1 MVCGD
6 LMDDAKYL
14 EHLAEGAVSCTLS
27 TSYCTGRLHSLTC
40 ALRGTLDS
48 PFSRTFVSAGSSFF
62 CTASSL
68 EGSTA
73 L

>member
-40 ALRGTLDS
+40 ALRGTLE
-48 PFSRTFVSAGSSFF
+48 FTFLKDLRQCRVE
-62 CTASSL
+62 L
-68 EGSTA
+68 
-73 L
+73 LL